1 MLYSRAWCH
10 LCDDMLTQVEALRRE
25 FAFDVEVID
34 VDSEPVLTAKYDEL
48 VPVLE
53 ANGHEL
59 CHYHFDD
66 SKVREYLSRFRQNPR
81 FSKPTQGA

>member
-1 MLYSRAWCH
+1 
-10 LCDDMLTQVEALRRE
+10 
-25 FAFDVEVID
+25 
-34 VDSEPVLTAKYDEL
+34 L